1 MSSFNNFP
9 LVAAGLVFLVILLLF
24 TAMFYYSQYRRK
36 HSKLLDKIRS
46 EGIRAEVDTL
56 TASPL
61 VNQTV
66 RRPFASLLESIGKRL
81 HPDKSRDEFKQR
93 NLNLVRAGIRGSNA
107 LAIFWGTKGVLA
119 LFLAGV
125 FVSLMPLF
133 RAISPSRALLI
144 SLILAL
150 IGYYLPELWLRLKI
164 VGRRRKIQEGL
175 PDALDLL
182 VVCVEAGMG
191 LDAALS
197 RVGEEIRLQNW
208 ELSDELML
216 LNFEVRAGKLR
227 RDAMKSLA
235 IRTGLEDINSL
246 ITLLIQTEK
255 FGTSVA
261 QALRVY
267 SDTFR
272 SKRAQRAEEIA
283 AKLPVKLMIP
293 LALFIFPS
301 MFVVLLAPAA
311 ISIFR
316 QFLQK
321 H

>member
-1 MSSFNNFP
+1 MSGFNNFP
-9 LVAAGLVFLVILLLF
+9 LVAAGLVFLVILLFF

-36 HSKLLDKIRS
+36 RSKLLDKIRS
-46 EGIRAEVDTL
+46 EGISAEVDTL
-56 TASPL
+56 TAFPP
-61 VNQTV
+61 VDQTV
-66 RRPFASLLESIGKRL
+66 RRPFASLLESIGKRM

-107 LAIFWGTKGVLA
+107 LAIFWGTKAILA
-119 LFLAGV
+119 LFLAGI

-133 RAISPSRALLI
+133 RAIPPSRALLI

-150 IGYYLPELWLRLKI
+150 IGYYLPDLWLRLKI
-164 VGRRRKIQEGL
+164 VERRRKIQEGL

-197 RVGEEIRLQNW
+197 RVGEEIRLQNR

-227 RDAMKSLA
+227 RDAMKNLA
-235 IRTGLEDINSL
+235 IRTGLEDVNSL

-316 QFLQK
+316 QFVQK